1 MLWPAR
7 PDYSR
12 GISVKQWIA
21 ASIVLVLVAN
31 PAKAAEPVPVHAV
44 TKQADWPADCKLV
57 RVAQLPMTLKSGHV
71 TILASA
77 NGKDLTLG
85 IDTGG
90 FGSSL
95 TKAGVEQLGLPYSAR
110 LGAIIPAIGGA
121 YISEGNVRLDN
132 LRIGDLELG
141 GLYIPQMEAFPG
153 VDGLIG
159 PDILGHY
166 DAEFDFARKT
176 FGLFKPHPCSD
187 HAVYWTGSYTVIPFT
202 LTRNGHV
209 RVPVTLDGQNTD
221 AILDTGAGISVLSM
235 RDANSMFGLA
245 PNSPAVEATNPV
257 SGTPWRKSVNAYSYT
272 FKTLTMG
279 GATIPNPRIELI
291 DGRNFLG
298 NDFASLVLGNDVL
311 SRFHLYIAYRQQKLY
326 VTDAQAH

>member
-1 MLWPAR
+1 MKG
-7 PDYSR
+7 Y
-12 GISVKQWIA
+12 A
-21 ASIVLVLVAN
+21 ALAMAVLLCTGAQAQTASQPGLSPHKV
-31 PAKAAEPVPVHAV
+31 VHAEE
-44 TKQADWPADCKLV
+44 QDNWPADCKLV
-57 RVAQLPMTLKSGHV
+57 RVAQLPMTLKTGHV

-90 FGSSL
+90 SGSSL
-95 TKAGVEQLGLPYSAR
+95 TKAGVGRLGLPYSAR

-121 YISEGNVRLDN
+121 RISEGNVHLDN

-141 GLYIPQMEAFPG
+141 GIYIPEMDTLPG

-166 DAEFDFARKT
+166 DVEFDFGHKT
-176 FGLFKPHPCSD
+176 FGLFKPHPCSN

-202 LTRNGHV
+202 ITRSGHV

-245 PNSPAVEATNPV
+245 PNSPDVEATNPV
-257 SGTPWRKSVNAYSYT
+257 SGTPWGRPVNAYTYT

-279 GATIPNPRIELI
+279 GVTIPNLRIELT

-311 SRFHLYIAYRQQKLY
+311 SRFHLIIAYREQKLY
-326 VTDAQAH
+326 ITDAEAD